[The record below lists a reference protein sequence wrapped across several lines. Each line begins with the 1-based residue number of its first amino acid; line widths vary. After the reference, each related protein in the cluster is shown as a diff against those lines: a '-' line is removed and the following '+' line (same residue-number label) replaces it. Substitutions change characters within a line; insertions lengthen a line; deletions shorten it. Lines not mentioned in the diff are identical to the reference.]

1 MARSAYISTPST
13 VQIITTA
20 EAKTHLRVDFNDD
33 DSYIDSLILAAQDV
47 IENYCNI
54 KIMNVEI
61 TQYCDYWQDTFQ
73 LYFSPVQN
81 SGKASINY
89 IKYYDDSPTPVL
101 QTWPQT
107 EYIFDKFSAPMRIGL
122 RDIDSPSNDYPDIAS
137 QLKAIEIQYNVGY
150 TNIADVPKGLKQ
162 ACLILVGQ
170 WYENRQEA
178 VVGRSVGRIPMTA
191 TYLMNRYRITDLGLC

>member
-1 MARSAYISTPST
+1 MARTAHISSPST

-20 EAKTHLRVDFNDD
+20 EAKTHLRVDFSDD
-33 DSYIDSLILAAQDV
+33 DSYIDSLVLAAQDV

-54 KIMNVEI
+54 KIMEVTV
-61 TQYCDYWQDTFQ
+61 TQFCDTWYDSFE

-81 SGKASINY
+81 SGKASITHV
-89 IKYYDDSPTPVL
+89 KYWSDDDTPVL
-101 QTWPQT
+101 TTWSNT
-107 EYIFDKFSAPMRIGL
+107 YYLFDQYSCPLRLGL
-122 RDIDSPSNDYPDIAS
+122 KDLSTPNDDYPDLAS
-137 QLKAIEIQYNVGY
+137 QMNAVQIEYKVGY
-150 TNIADVPKGLKQ
+150 TNIADVPKALKQ